1 MDAKVTE
8 NFVQM
13 IRDWGHRY
21 LFMGYQILS
30 NHKQFFNSRNLETTE
45 EFIAASK
52 FSAFV
57 SILNLMISLPY
68 LRSSGVQVE
77 NSYFII
83 IDTVITYA
91 FFFLYGAI
99 FHITA
104 KLLLCKGSL
113 QGSVTVF
120 LYLTAFFPVL
130 NLLSIPLGFAL
141 HGPLTQ
147 LGGNIIS
154 TEFAMQFVAHNAD
167 NLLLQ
172 ISYLVSMGF
181 YVFYLKV
188 LCSGY
193 RIQYAVGRIRAFSI
207 VFMGIIGF
215 SVINVYIVIPV
226 NALFH
231 KSFQQEARDSSI
243 LLELPDNY
251 SNIQNH

>member
-1 MDAKVTE
+1 MDAKATE

-13 IRDWGHRY
+13 IRDCGNRY

-57 SILNLMISLPY
+57 SILNLMIALPY

-83 IDTVITYA
+83 IDTVIAYA
-91 FFFLYGAI
+91 FFFLSGAI

-120 LYLTAFFPVL
+120 LYLTAFMPVL
-130 NLLSIPLGFAL
+130 SLLSIPLGFAL
-141 HGPLTQ
+141 HGPLTRM
-147 LGGNIIS
+147 GGSIS
-154 TEFAMQFVAHNAD
+154 PEFALQFVEHNAD

-172 ISYLVSMGF
+172 ISFLVAMGF
-181 YVFYLKV
+181 CVFYLKV

-207 VFMGIIGF
+207 VFMGSIGLF
-215 SVINVYIVIPV
+215 VTSVYIVNPV

-231 KSFQQEARDSSI
+231 KSFQQEARDTSI
-243 LLELPDNY
+243 SLELPDNY